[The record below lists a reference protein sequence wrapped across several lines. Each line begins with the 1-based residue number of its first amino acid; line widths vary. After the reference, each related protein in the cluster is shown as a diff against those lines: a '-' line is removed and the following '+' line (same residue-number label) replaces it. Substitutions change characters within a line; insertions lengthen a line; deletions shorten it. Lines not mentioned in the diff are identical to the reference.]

1 MFSPKTVSFL
11 RHLKRN
17 NDREWFRGHKVEYE
31 QHVRTPIVALLAR
44 LDEDFQTFAP
54 ELVAHPSVSL
64 FRIYRDTRFS
74 ANKAPLKTQVGA
86 YFPHR
91 TMRKRG
97 AGLYVEVGPDR
108 VYIGGGLYM
117 PNTADL
123 QAIREHVAA
132 HYARLRRIVTSA
144 GFRRAV
150 GDLQGNQLL
159 RVPRGFPKDHP
170 AADYLR
176 FRQFLAGTERPA
188 AFAHNPGFYR
198 ELLAVFRQLAPLV
211 QFLNQ
216 PLTSRA

>member
-1 MFSPKTVSFL
+1 MFSPKTISFL
-11 RHLKRN
+11 RNLKRN

-74 ANKAPLKTQVGA
+74 ANKSPLKTQVGA

-91 TMRKRG
+91 AMRKRG
-97 AGLYVEVGPDR
+97 AGLYIEVGPDR

-123 QAIREHVAA
+123 QAIREHVAS
-132 HYARLRRIVTSA
+132 HHARLRRIVTSA
-144 GFRRAV
+144 GFRRTV
-150 GDLQGNQLL
+150 GELQGNQLQ

-176 FRQFLAGTERPA
+176 FRQFLAGTESPA
-188 AFAHNPGFYR
+188 AFAYNPGFYR
-198 ELLAVFRQLAPLV
+198 ELLSVFRQVAPLV

-216 PLTSRA
+216 PLTST

>member
-1 MFSPKTVSFL
+1 MFSPKTISFL
-11 RHLKRN
+11 RNLKRN

-54 ELVAHPSVSL
+54 ELIAHPSVSL

-74 ANKAPLKTQVGA
+74 ANKSPLKTQIGA

-91 TMRKRG
+91 VMRKRG
-97 AGLYVEVGPDR
+97 AGLYIEVGPDR
-108 VYIGGGLYM
+108 VYIGGGLYV

-123 QAIREHVAA
+123 QAIREHVAS
-132 HYARLRRIVTSA
+132 HHTRLRRIVNSA

-150 GDLQGNQLL
+150 GELQGNQLQ

-188 AFAHNPGFYR
+188 AFAYNPGFYR
-198 ELLAVFRQLAPLV
+198 ELLAVFRQVAPLI

-216 PLTSRA
+216 PLTST